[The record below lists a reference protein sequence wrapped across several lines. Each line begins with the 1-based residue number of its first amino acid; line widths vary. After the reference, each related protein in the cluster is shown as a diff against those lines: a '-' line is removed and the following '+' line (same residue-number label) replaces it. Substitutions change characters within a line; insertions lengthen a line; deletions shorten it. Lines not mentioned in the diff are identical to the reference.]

1 MFSIQVRSDWY
12 VFAVLSSLP
21 WVGKELYEKK
31 DVEMDRIFSQIES
44 YLKYVFCSAL
54 LMGMHVLTL
63 HDYAKGCLSL
73 PTYSKFIFSPKPSQ

>member
-1 MFSIQVRSDWY
+1 VRSDWY

-44 YLKYVFCSAL
+44 YLKQRQKIHVPMLQIWSADKPHPQEEVWGFL
-54 LMGMHVLTL
+54 
-63 HDYAKGCLSL
+63 CLFRDLS
-73 PTYSKFIFSPKPSQ
+73 I